1 MRAKAQ
7 SAIHVSQPVGTQ
19 DHVLG
24 PATAD
29 VTLIEYGD
37 FECPYSRDGTRN
49 AISLRERFGDRVQFV
64 FRHFP
69 LAKHPHAQQAAEA
82 AEAAAVQG
90 KFWDMVV
97 VLFANQDEL
106 GDGDLIR
113 YAQKLGL
120 DMARFK
126 EDLHEHVHAG
136 RVQIDVVSGKQ
147 SGVTGTP
154 TWFLNSQRYDGPDD
168 LEALSALVQRA
179 LSKA

>member
-1 MRAKAQ
+1 MRAKAP

-37 FECPYSRDGTRN
+37 FECPYSRDGTRI
-49 AISLRERFGDRVQFV
+49 ALILRERFGDRVQFV

-82 AEAAAVQG
+82 AEVQG
-90 KFWDMVV
+90 RFWDIAV

-106 GDGDLIR
+106 GVGDLIR

-126 EDLHEHVHAG
+126 EDLHEHTHAG
-136 RVQIDVVSGKQ
+136 RMQIDVVSGKQ

-154 TWFLNSQRYDGPDD
+154 TWFLNNQRYDGPDD
-168 LEALSALVQRA
+168 LETLSALVQRA
-179 LSKA
+179 RSKA